1 MANAR
6 DSLSD
11 VIATTGV
18 IVGTVVGKFV
28 PLPLDGILGLFISLF
43 ILYSGFSIAR
53 DSIHFLLGPSP
64 DPQDLKQIENVIARY
79 GKITNAHN
87 LQIHDYGPGKKLAS
101 LHVELPAN
109 MSVEQAHEI
118 IHELEEKIKNEL
130 TIDVVIH
137 VDPEGASDK

>member
-1 MANAR
+1 
-6 DSLSD
+6 
-11 VIATTGV
+11 
-18 IVGTVVGKFV
+18 
-28 PLPLDGILGLFISLF
+28 
-43 ILYSGFSIAR
+43 

-109 MSVEQAHEI
+109 MSLEQTHEI

-137 VDPEGASDK
+137 VDPKCASINETKRAA